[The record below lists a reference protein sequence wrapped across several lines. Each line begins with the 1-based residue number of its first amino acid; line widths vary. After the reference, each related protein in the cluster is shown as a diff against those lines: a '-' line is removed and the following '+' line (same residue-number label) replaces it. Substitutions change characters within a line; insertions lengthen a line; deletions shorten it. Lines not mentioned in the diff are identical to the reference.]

1 MPTFIY
7 LITGLSQVMCSF
19 ELIIKFKN
27 LEINESLSTNQ
38 QRKTKLVT
46 QNSVMLYG
54 LYWGIG
60 ITMVGILCSFIV
72 WVSICSVTANTC
84 NFSNSSSLLLPIS
97 VLNILTWIMLLSST
111 LILMR
116 MMNKRFGDSY
126 RESQIKLIIYL
137 SVFSLSFLLRGVWDI
152 V

>member
-1 MPTFIY
+1 
-7 LITGLSQVMCSF
+7 
-19 ELIIKFKN
+19 
-27 LEINESLSTNQ
+27 
-38 QRKTKLVT
+38 
-46 QNSVMLYG
+46 MLYG

-72 WVSICSVTANTC
+72 WVSVCSVESNSC

-97 VLNILTWIMLLSST
+97 VLNILTWIMLLTST
-111 LILMR
+111 LLLMR

-126 RESQIKLIIYL
+126 RDSQIKLIIYL

-152 V
+152 VQNYKKMNLDDLMDAITVFVIYFFCEWLPIFVIYLSHF